1 MANEFITL
9 ERLGQYTQEL
19 FDELF
24 NTGKNKLN
32 TDKYI
37 DGYIAMNGYVNASSS
52 YKYVWIAVKA
62 GDIIRTNQSMRF
74 VVQYDEGKN
83 YIAGIG
89 ESVTSVTAT
98 NNGYLAVSV
107 YVDNWYRI
115 MLTINEALPSA
126 FEFYYRTYKYVLL
139 SGESLIDGSAP
150 ANKMGFLVK
159 TANLFDYTTTKL
171 SKYCGGNYYED
182 STTYNC
188 SDYIPVEPGKTYTLS
203 SEIRNAFGY
212 NKNKVL
218 VQHVAQNTTSII
230 TIPDGIYFVIINMFQ
245 VSYSHEFMMVEGTT
259 MPQSFVPYGY
269 DLAYYIR
276 TAAQELQDG
285 SVTPPK
291 TSFIHPTVNLFNKDT
306 IKRETFTDA
315 SGAETA
321 NNAYHSSAYIP
332 VVSGKTYT
340 LSAQVRSVVRFS
352 QNGTAL
358 NYYSQQTTVVNA
370 NWTGYMVLNLFA
382 DTYNDKFM
390 VVEGTTLPSEFIPYG
405 YTLDKNIFIRDFS
418 QPIEK
423 KPLTISKNE
432 NVLDIISTLKDGT
445 EHTQRCLVSRE
456 NCNYLFN
463 FQKMI
468 WNVNGTMR
476 EKSADDDITPFRLNN
491 MTVGANHGFP
501 CLYLVANTDK
511 TNADIG
517 SQWKDG
523 DNKIFTLFSISQDGT
538 QVGFVPETQRYDGN
552 DGVLVPWTGQPTG
565 TLSPYIGVTHVDPIV
580 ISSVTQDQVFPIVT
594 NRQLKILLGDNVT
607 DISTTESGSWEVD
620 ELNVY
625 ESYDIVDY
633 ASMLDYMHAH
643 IGTVYN
649 VNNIPEKF
657 VRISLDYKF
666 LPEGKC
672 VITTSMTTLKDVV
685 LAQCGLVQSQA
696 LYEYSGETAY
706 YYVGNVNTKN
716 GIDLSQLVSKSALS
730 SGLVLRISDL
740 TDPNIPLN
748 KAVNVMIDNTT
759 HNRKFGI
766 VIGYI
771 IDRGITENATR
782 LSHTRDNLV
791 DIRTGNGKM
800 YPAAYAI
807 YDKTAQYERI
817 MPAGKVWTGVAF
829 RAMLGTENPKATSI
843 FDVKV
848 GNDYFVYID
857 YNQSAQYE
865 TYPLKDCIGCEIE
878 ILQSNSA
885 FELLSD
891 IVDDKGV
898 NFNINGT
905 YGWAVLKVHK

>member
-32 TDKYI
+32 TDKYL
-37 DGYIAMNGYVNASSS
+37 DGYIALNGSYLSAST

-62 GDIIRTNQSMRF
+62 GDVVRTNYPMRF

-83 YIAGIG
+83 YISGIG
-89 ESVTSVTAT
+89 ESITSATAT
-98 NNGYLAVSV
+98 NNGYLAISV

-126 FEFYYRTYKYVLL
+126 FESYYRTYKYALIN
-139 SGESLIDGSAP
+139 GESLIDGSTP
-150 ANKMGFLVK
+150 ANKMGFLIK
-159 TANLFDYTTTKL
+159 TVNLFDYTTTKL
-171 SKYCGGNYYED
+171 GKYCNGSGYED

-203 SEIRNAFGY
+203 SEIRTAFGY

-218 VQHVAQNTTSII
+218 VQFVTQNTTSVI
-230 TIPDGIYFVIINMFQ
+230 TIPNGIYYVILNMFQ
-245 VSYSHEFMMVEGTT
+245 ATYSHQFMMVEGTN
-259 MPQSFVPYGY
+259 MPQAFVPYGY
-269 DLAYYIR
+269 DLAYYVR
-276 TAAQELQDG
+276 TAAQEPQDG

-291 TSFIHPTVNLFNKDT
+291 TSFLLPTVNLFNKDT
-306 IKRETFTDA
+306 IKKNTFTSGNGQEEA
-315 SGAETA
+315 ST
-321 NNAYHSSAYIP
+321 NYHSSALIP

-340 LSAQVRSVVRFS
+340 LSSEVRSVVKY
-352 QNGTAL
+352 GVGGVAMD
-358 NYYSQQTTVVNA
+358 YYSQQTTVVNA
-370 NWTGYMVLNLFA
+370 NWTGYMLLNLFA
-382 DTYNDKFM
+382 SSYNEKFM
-390 VVEGTTLPSEFIPYG
+390 VVEGTTLPSDFIPYG
-405 YTLDKNIFIRDFS
+405 YVLAKDIYVKNFDI
-418 QPIEK
+418 PAEK
-423 KPLTISKNE
+423 KKLTISKSGNT
-432 NVLDIISTLKDGT
+432 LDVISTLKDGT
-445 EHTQRCLVSRE
+445 EQTQRCLLARD
-456 NCNYLFN
+456 NANHLFN

-468 WNVNGTMR
+468 WNINGTMR
-476 EKSADDDITPFRLNN
+476 EKSADDDITPFRLND

-501 CLYLVANTDK
+501 CLYFVANTDK

-538 QVGFVPETQRYDGN
+538 QVGFVPETRRYGGN
-552 DGVLVPWTGQPTG
+552 DGVLIPWTGQPTG
-565 TLSPYIGVTHVDPIV
+565 TLSPYIGVTHTDPIV

-607 DISTTESGSWEVD
+607 DISTTTSATWETN
-620 ELNVY
+620 ELNVC

-633 ASMLDYMHAH
+633 QSMLDYMHSH
-643 IGTVYN
+643 LGEVYN
-649 VNNIPEKF
+649 ANNIPEKF
-657 VRISLDYKF
+657 VRISLNYKF
-666 LPEGKC
+666 LPEGRC

-685 LAQCGLVQSQA
+685 LAQSGLVQSQA

-706 YYVGNVNTKN
+706 YYIGNVNTKN
-716 GIDLSQLVSKSALS
+716 GIDLSQPVSKSSLS
-730 SGLVLRISDL
+730 SGLILGISDL
-740 TDPNIPLN
+740 TNPSIPLN
-748 KAVNVMIDNTT
+748 KAVNIMVDNAT

-766 VIGYI
+766 AIGYI

-782 LSHTRDNLV
+782 LSHTSDNLV
-791 DIRTGNGKM
+791 DIRTGTGKM
-800 YPAAYAI
+800 YPAAFSL
-807 YDKTAQYERI
+807 YDKNADYPRI

-843 FDVKV
+843 FDIKV

-891 IVDDKGV
+891 IVDDEGV
-898 NFNINGT
+898 NFNINGA
-905 YGWAVLKVHK
+905 YGWAVLKIHK